1 MRINL
6 EIAMKIF
13 MGLLLTLALFACEKQ
28 SLMERAGETLDD
40 AGDEIADAI
49 DDAREDVEEAVN

>member
-1 MRINL
+1 
-6 EIAMKIF
+6 MKIF
-13 MGLLLTLALFACEKQ
+13 MGLLLTLTLFACEKQ